1 MAHYTVHVPE
11 SEMAMGMDSPLTALE
26 AYYKVQELR
35 DIGFKLVTLIN
46 VNTGEQVTDVA
57 GLVQDSPNA

>member
-35 DIGFKLVTLIN
+35 SMGFQSVTLIN
-46 VNTGEQVTDVA
+46 VETGEQITDVA
-57 GLVQDSPNA
+57 ALVQDSPDA

>member
-35 DIGFKLVTLIN
+35 GMGFQSVTLIN
-46 VNTGEQVTDVA
+46 VDTGEQITDVA
-57 GLVQDSPNA
+57 ALIQDSPNA

>member
-26 AYYKVQELR
+26 AIRKVEARPRQPRRLTSVSTPS
-35 DIGFKLVTLIN
+35 GH
-46 VNTGEQVTDVA
+46 
-57 GLVQDSPNA
+57 

>member
-35 DIGFKLVTLIN
+35 DIGFKFITLIN
-46 VNTGEQVTDVA
+46 VDTGEQVTDVA
-57 GLVQDSPNA
+57 GLVKDSPNA

>member
-26 AYYKVQELR
+26 AIRKVQELR
-35 DIGFKLVTLIN
+35 QMGFKSVTLIN
-46 VNTGEQVTDVA
+46 VDTGERITDVEA
-57 GLVQDSPNA
+57 LVQDSPNA

>member
-11 SEMAMGMDSPLTALE
+11 SDIAMGMDRPLTALE

-35 DIGFKLVTLIN
+35 GMGFKSVTLIN
-46 VNTGEQVTDVA
+46 VDTGELVTDVA

>member
-26 AYYKVQELR
+26 AYHKVQELR
-35 DIGFKLVTLIN
+35 GMGFKSVTLIN
-46 VNTGEQVTDVA
+46 VDTGERITDVEA
-57 GLVQDSPNA
+57 LVQDSPNA